1 MKNEMLKDR
10 ISTGIRSDAIRER
23 LFIEK
28 DLTLENVMKII
39 EAAEA
44 SKSNV
49 HHVQEL
55 KSEKTPAVQFIRKKK
70 ITPVVMTI

>member
-1 MKNEMLKDR
+1 MLKDR

-44 SKSNV
+44 SKR
-49 HHVQEL
+49 
-55 KSEKTPAVQFIRKKK
+55 T
-70 ITPVVMTI
+70 M